1 MQKYNLDQV
10 NAIMF
15 AGFEYLLPDDAINV
29 FNFLTAQIGSNAFVN
44 SNVFQKREVKEV
56 QDENSSGHS
65 SGHSLG
71 HSSGHSLDQGF
82 KSDRRKR
89 KGNKGMEVSSEDWD
103 SIRSFQTTKI
113 EQKSGLDALIDKLKL
128 SMSKLTKDKY
138 LLIREQIIAALNE
151 IVEAEPDHTI
161 LTERIGNLMLDIV
174 LSNKTLLKLYADLY
188 SDLLGSY
195 VWLRESIDN
204 HFVSYLDLFK
214 EMKYYDPDK
223 DYDKFCDM
231 NVANEKRKLTSLLF
245 VYLSINGLL
254 SRRSMYELLISL
266 LRTMSEY
273 INLPD
278 KKFEVDEITE
288 NMAILFN
295 KEIIKTVE
303 DAADYDED
311 LYIVNGLNIVEL
323 ITVFAKSKAKDYKS
337 LSNKSIFKCMDL
349 VEM

>member
-1 MQKYNLDQV
+1 MTTQMQKYNLQQV

-15 AGFEYLLPDDAINV
+15 AGFEYLIPDETINA
-29 FNFLTAQIGSNAFVN
+29 FNFLTSQIGSSAFVN

-56 QDENSSGHS
+56 TDDQTSG
-65 SGHSLG
+65 G
-71 HSSGHSLDQGF
+71 DQGF
-82 KSDRRKR
+82 KSDRRRK
-89 KGNKGMEVSSEDWD
+89 KGNRGMEVSNEDWD

-113 EQKSGLDALIDKLKL
+113 EQKGGFDALIDKLRL

-138 LLIREQIIAALNE
+138 LLIRDQIISALNE
-151 IVEAEPDHTI
+151 IVEAEPDHDI
-161 LTERIGNLMLDIV
+161 LMERIGNIMLDIV

-188 SDLLGSY
+188 SDLLGTY
-195 VWLRESIDN
+195 VWLRQSIDN
-204 HFVSYLDLFK
+204 HFLRYLDLFK
-214 EMKYYDPDK
+214 DMKYYDSDK

-231 NVANEKRKLTSLLF
+231 NVTNEKRKLTSQLF
-245 VYLSINGLL
+245 VYLSLNGLL
-254 SRRSMYELLISL
+254 PRRSMYELLISL
-266 LRTMSEY
+266 LKTMSEY
-273 INLPD
+273 INMPD

-295 KEIIKTVE
+295 KEIIRSVE
-303 DAADYDED
+303 DSNNYDKD
-311 LYIVNGLNIVEL
+311 LYIINGLNIIEL

>member
-1 MQKYNLDQV
+1 MQKYNLQQV

-15 AGFEYLLPDDAINV
+15 AGFEYHIPDETINV
-29 FNFLTAQIGSNAFVN
+29 FNFLTAKIGSNAFVN
-44 SNVFQKREVKEV
+44 SNVFQKREVKV
-56 QDENSSGHS
+56 PNDEHS
-65 SGHSLG
+65 FDR
-71 HSSGHSLDQGF
+71 DQGF
-82 KSDRRKR
+82 KPDKRKR
-89 KGNKGMEVSSEDWD
+89 KGNKGMEVSNEDWD

-113 EQKSGLDALIDKLKL
+113 EQKSGLDALVDKLKL

-138 LLIREQIIAALNE
+138 ILIRDQIVGVLNE
-151 IVEAEPDHTI
+151 IVEAEEDPVI
-161 LTERIGNLMLDIV
+161 LIQKIGNIMLDIV

-195 VWLRESIDN
+195 DWLRQSIDN
-204 HFVSYLDLFK
+204 HFADYLDLFK
-214 EMKYYDPDK
+214 DMKYFDPDK

-231 NVANEKRKLTSLLF
+231 NVTNEKRKLTSQLF
-245 VYLSINGLL
+245 VYLALNGLL
-254 SRRSMYELLISL
+254 PRLSIYERLVSL

-303 DAADYDED
+303 DADDYDED
-311 LYIVNGLNIVEL
+311 LYIINGLNIIEL
-323 ITVFAKSKAKDYKS
+323 ITVFAKSKAKDFKS